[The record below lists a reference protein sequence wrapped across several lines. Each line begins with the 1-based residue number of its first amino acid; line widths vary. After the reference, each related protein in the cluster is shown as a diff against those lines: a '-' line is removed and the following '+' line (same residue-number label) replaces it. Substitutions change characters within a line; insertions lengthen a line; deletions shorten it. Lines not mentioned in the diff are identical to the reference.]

1 MDQSHLTR
9 VEVGLDSIHS
19 SDVFPSTV
27 EDQKELKNG
36 SENGAEGEG
45 VEDASKEEED
55 MAMLTEI
62 VGAHNK
68 VIEMAESR
76 DQPLA
81 NVSIKALV
89 LCTMHLS

>member
-19 SDVFPSTV
+19 SDIFPGST
-27 EDQKELKNG
+27 EELKDVKNG
-36 SENGAEGEG
+36 GENRAEAEGGDDDSE
-45 VEDASKEEED
+45 EEED
-55 MAMLTEI
+55 MVMLTKI

-81 NVSIKALV
+81 NVSQKALV
-89 LCTMHLS
+89 CA

>member
-19 SDVFPSTV
+19 SDIFPSTT
-27 EDQKELKNG
+27 EEQKEVKSG
-36 SENGAEGEG
+36 SENKAEGDDG
-45 VEDASKEEED
+45 EDDDEEED
-55 MAMLTEI
+55 MVMLNEI

-76 DQPLA
+76 GQPLA
-81 NVSIKALV
+81 NVSLKALV
-89 LCTMHLS
+89 RDAPHLL